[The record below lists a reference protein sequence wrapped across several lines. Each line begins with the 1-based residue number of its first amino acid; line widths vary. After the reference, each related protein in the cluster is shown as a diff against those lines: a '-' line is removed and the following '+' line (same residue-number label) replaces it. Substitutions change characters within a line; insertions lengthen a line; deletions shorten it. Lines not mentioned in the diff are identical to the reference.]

1 MIADVAQRLGAR
13 LKRIGPH
20 EFAGP
25 CPVCGGRD
33 RFSVNTSKDV
43 WNCRGCCIGGDTID
57 LAQHALSLGFVAARE
72 FVTGGREPARR
83 GPTEARGRPPESRPQ
98 DEAHKA
104 RALAIAAAYVAEM
117 RPIRGTP
124 GERYLREER
133 RIDTDAIADVLERTD
148 AIGWHPAVY
157 FHNEEHPLHGKRLG
171 AIISVMTEAVT
182 GQPTGAIARTYLSEG
197 RKVDK
202 AKTLGSPTGIVRL
215 SEDADV
221 LEGLFLAEGLETAL
235 TAMALRLRP
244 TWATGGTAEMARFP
258 VLPGIEALT
267 IVSDHDPS
275 GAGERAA
282 RAVEAAW
289 RNAGCEVRIFRSD
302 EIGDLNDVLKEA
314 QP

>member
-1 MIADVAQRLGAR
+1 MIADLRAAARALGGEVSGAGILAPGPNHGPRDRSLSIKLSASSPDGFVVHSFAGDDWRDCADHVRRLLGIGPAQRRA
-13 LKRIGPH
+13 
-20 EFAGP
+20 
-25 CPVCGGRD
+25 
-33 RFSVNTSKDV
+33 
-43 WNCRGCCIGGDTID
+43 
-57 LAQHALSLGFVAARE
+57 
-72 FVTGGREPARR
+72 
-83 GPTEARGRPPESRPQ
+83 TEARTRAPEPWPQ
-98 DEAHKA
+98 HDEHKA
-104 RALAIAAAYVAEM
+104 RTLATAGAYVAEM
-117 RPIRGTP
+117 RPVRGKP

-133 RIDTDAIADVLERTD
+133 RIEPDAIADVLERTD

-171 AIISVMTEAVT
+171 AIIGVMTDAETA
-182 GQPTGAIARTYLSEG
+182 QPTGAIARTYLSDG

-235 TAMALRLRP
+235 TAMALGLRP

-267 IVSDHDPS
+267 IISDHDPS

-289 RNAGCEVRIFRSD
+289 RNAGREVRIFRSD
-302 EIGDLNDVLKEA
+302 EVGDLNDVLKDA
-314 QP
+314 QQ